1 MEVPTTPILF
11 LCYVPITSY
20 RNIWKTWP
28 SSKKYMSFSSYLN
41 QKIKIVFKTAGEEKP
56 AELKLGL
63 RVCSMCSPLIL
74 KRIHKG
80 TLNDE
85 KNAINAA
92 QFVSYHLTLQNMPE
106 LIRSKSQVCDLRHNW
121 SMKFTT
127 KLSYSFEMKELYY
140 PNWPILSLTPTEN

>member
-1 MEVPTTPILF
+1 MLLLHPIE
-11 LCYVPITSY
+11 ISE
-20 RNIWKTWP
+20 NTWP
-28 SSKKYMSFSSYLN
+28 SSKKGMSFSSYLN

-92 QFVSYHLTLQNMPE
+92 QFVCYHLTLQNMPE
-106 LIRSKSQVCDLRHNW
+106 LIRSKSQVCDLRHN
-121 SMKFTT
+121 
-127 KLSYSFEMKELYY
+127 
-140 PNWPILSLTPTEN
+140 